1 MLALLEVFELRFV
14 LCDNNIAAFFS
25 SLNDIS
31 FLLLLGGE
39 KKRTPLS
46 IPRARSSFFR
56 RACRPSSYWLLSPSH
71 ALFFL
76 KISKSTAMSYKEKK
90 HAEFY
95 KV

>member
-1 MLALLEVFELRFV
+1 
-14 LCDNNIAAFFS
+14 
-25 SLNDIS
+25 
-31 FLLLLGGE
+31 
-39 KKRTPLS
+39 
-46 IPRARSSFFR
+46 
-56 RACRPSSYWLLSPSH
+56 LLSPSH